1 MKNNLG
7 QIIFNAITA
16 LAGVIIIGATGMIN
30 YPAAA
35 ILFIIL
41 LMFILS
47 AGNYYF
53 IKLAN
58 SGKKAFQPSYVLT
71 EQTFD
76 SLNEPKDYL
85 DVMKDLKD
93 YPPCRLE
100 AIRMLDQWNNFQKKS
115 ETLNT
120 ISSSGGVYELAN
132 QDIESVMLNNMVL
145 FLKRAAI
152 MQSSSQNSEINM
164 HKAYLGELIRRND
177 KILKD
182 YTDLLIEA
190 SQLTGDD
197 VNGAEIKSLNTI
209 IDSIRE
215 YRKEM
220 ENGDENE

>member
-100 AIRMLDQWNNFQKKS
+100 AIRMLDQ
-115 ETLNT
+115 
-120 ISSSGGVYELAN
+120 
-132 QDIESVMLNNMVL
+132 
-145 FLKRAAI
+145 
-152 MQSSSQNSEINM
+152 
-164 HKAYLGELIRRND
+164 
-177 KILKD
+177 
-182 YTDLLIEA
+182 
-190 SQLTGDD
+190 
-197 VNGAEIKSLNTI
+197 
-209 IDSIRE
+209 
-215 YRKEM
+215 
-220 ENGDENE
+220 